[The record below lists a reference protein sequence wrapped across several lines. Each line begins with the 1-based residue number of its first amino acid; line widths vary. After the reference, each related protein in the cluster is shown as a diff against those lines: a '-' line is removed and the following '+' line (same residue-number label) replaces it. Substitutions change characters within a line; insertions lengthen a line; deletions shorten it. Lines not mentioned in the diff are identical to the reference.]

1 MMNIRKTL
9 RSLHRDIGY
18 FVVGITF
25 VYTISGIALNHRSD
39 WNPHYTLVS
48 EDVTIPSVLK
58 SEFTEN
64 EIVELLG
71 NFDYQANYKKHF
83 MTKIGDV
90 KIFVEEGTVM
100 YRPEK
105 GIASL
110 EILKRRPFFFQINKI
125 HLAQTGRL
133 WIWISDAMAF
143 FLLFV
148 AISGLFLLKGKY
160 GIKGRG
166 LWLTALGVVI
176 PLAVILFYLN

>member
-1 MMNIRKTL
+1 MNIRKTL

-25 VYTISGIALNHRSD
+25 VYTVSGIALNHRSD
-39 WNPHYTLVS
+39 WNPHYTFIS
-48 EDVTIPSVLK
+48 EEVNIPSVIK
-58 SEFTEN
+58 TEFAKN
-64 EIVELLG
+64 EIVELLE
-71 NFDYQANYKKHF
+71 NFDYQANYRKHF
-83 MTKIGDV
+83 VTKSGEV

-110 EILKRRPFFFQINKI
+110 EVLKRRPFFFQINKI

-133 WIWISDAMAF
+133 WIWISDIMAF

-166 LWLTALGVVI
+166 LWLTVLGVVI

>member
-9 RSLHRDIGY
+9 RSLHRDFGY

-25 VYTISGIALNHRSD
+25 VYTVSGIALNHRID
-39 WNPHYTLVS
+39 WNPHYTMVS
-48 EDVTIPSVLK
+48 EEVTVPPVWNK
-58 SEFTEN
+58 EFTEV
-64 EIVELLG
+64 EIVTLLG
-71 NFDYQANYKKHF
+71 SFKYHPKYKKHF
-83 MTKIGDV
+83 VTKAGEI

-100 YRPEK
+100 YQPDQGK
-105 GIASL
+105 ASL
-110 EILKRRPFFFQINKI
+110 EVLKRRPFFFQINKI

-133 WIWISDAMAF
+133 WIWISDIMAF

-148 AISGLFLLKGKY
+148 AISGLFLLKGRF

-176 PLAVILFYLN
+176 PLVIILFYLN

>member
-9 RSLHRDIGY
+9 RSLHRDFGY

-25 VYTISGIALNHRSD
+25 VYTVSGIALNHRTD
-39 WNPHYTLVS
+39 WNPHYTMISEEVS
-48 EDVTIPSVLK
+48 VPSVQK
-58 SEFTEN
+58 TEFAEN
-64 EIVELLG
+64 EMVTLME
-71 NFDYQANYKKHF
+71 NFDYQPKYKKHF
-83 MTKIGDV
+83 VTKAGII

-100 YRPEK
+100 YQPRE

-110 EILKRRPFFFQINKI
+110 EVLKRRPFFFQINKI
-125 HLAQTGRL
+125 HLAQNGRL
-133 WIWISDAMAF
+133 WIWISDVMAL

-166 LWLTALGVVI
+166 LWLTGLGVLI
-176 PLAVILFYLN
+176 PLSIIFFYLA